1 MIYSLNAQ
9 RFFLA
14 ASTTK
19 LLTEGTTLAI
29 LGPDY
34 RFTTNVYRT
43 GPVDA
48 NGTLQGVR
56 LEWIPGACVTVVAAS
71 GGYPGPHETGLA
83 IAGLEEAAPMP
94 GVFVF
99 HAGTRARDGRVVTSG
114 GRVLAVSALG
124 PSIGEAR
131 DRAYDA
137 CSRISFE
144 GMHYRKDIGAG
155 VEATAGG

>member
-1 MIYSLNAQ
+1 MVTADGPRVLEFNC
-9 RFFLA
+9 RFGDPEAEAIIPRLGSDLA
-14 ASTTK
+14 
-19 LLTEGTTLAI
+19 
-29 LGPDY
+29 GPLSAC
-34 RFTTNVYRT
+34 
-43 GPVDA
+43 A

-83 IAGLEEAAPMP
+83 IAGLGEAATMP
-94 GVFVF
+94 DVFVF